1 MSPPADNPSSIKPD
15 PVASE
20 AIISELS
27 DSRPAVSEG
36 PTSISS
42 FDPAR
47 AIFLMINS
55 LETGGTERQ
64 FVEVARSLRNDGLR
78 VQLGC
83 LIKKGSFLEGLG
95 EIYHSPLGGSLY
107 RLRSLQSR
115 WQLMRHLRGWDVAVA
130 HSFDFYAN
138 LMLIPAAKL
147 ARVPVVI
154 GSHRQLGDLLTPNQF
169 RAQLAMFRLCDR
181 VVCNSRAAADRLAQ
195 AGLPERKLAVVGNGL
210 PASVFAETAPALPR
224 REGILRVGM
233 IARMNAAYKNHSI
246 FLRAAARAR
255 RKFSNLEIVL
265 VGDGPLRPELEREA
279 AELGLQD
286 SVIFLGDRR
295 DIPATLACMDV
306 SVVPSA
312 SESLSNVMLE
322 SMAAGIPVVASA
334 VGGNVELAG
343 DRRAVLVPPADA
355 EALAAGLEKLL
366 ADQRLRSEM
375 GRSARQ
381 FAQNNFSM
389 ERVRRQ
395 YADVY
400 AEALAGRGKTVSETL
415 SKFASNN
422 ISSERE
428 TNPASRAGSRIR
440 VVLVAPTLR
449 YVGGQS
455 VQADL
460 LMQNWKDDPEVEAK
474 FVPVDPSQPYGL
486 GWVERVPGLR
496 TLLRE
501 PRYIFE
507 LWKNLKDA
515 DVVHIFSASY
525 SSFLL
530 APLPAW
536 LVARQRGKKTLI
548 NYRSGECRD
557 HLQRSSIA
565 RSVLR
570 GTDRLVVP
578 SGYLVDV
585 LKEFGL
591 TAKVVPNIVD
601 LSQFVFRVRRP
612 LRPHLV
618 CTRGFHP
625 YYCIDIVVRAFAEVQ
640 ALYPDAQLDL
650 VGGGPIESEIR
661 SLVSEMKLTGVNF
674 TGVAAR
680 DQIGRCYD
688 QADIFINASRLDN
701 MPVSVLEAFASGTP
715 VVSTEPESMRYLVE
729 HGRTGLLSPPG
740 EAHALAQ
747 NVIQLLQNPE
757 RAEQLATNARQE
769 FQRYSWQIVREQW
782 LGVYRGMT
790 SKGARSAEVITPDPT
805 SA

>member
-1 MSPPADNPSSIKPD
+1 
-15 PVASE
+15 
-20 AIISELS
+20 
-27 DSRPAVSEG
+27 
-36 PTSISS
+36 
-42 FDPAR
+42 
-47 AIFLMINS
+47 MINS

-78 VQLGC
+78 VHLGC
-83 LIKKGSFLEGLG
+83 LIKRGSFLEGLG
-95 EIYHSPLGGSLY
+95 DIYQSPLGGSLY
-107 RLRSLQSR
+107 GLRSLQSR
-115 WQLMRHLRGWDVAVA
+115 WQLMRHLRQSNVAVA

-138 LMLIPAAKL
+138 LMLIPAARL

-169 RAQLAMFRLCDR
+169 RAQMAMFRLCDR
-181 VVCNSRAAADRLAQ
+181 VVCNSRAAADRLVQ
-195 AGLPERKLAVVGNGL
+195 AGLPQRKLVVVGNSL
-210 PASVFAETAPALPR
+210 PSSAFAETAPALPR
-224 REGILRVGM
+224 RVGIPRIGM

-246 FLRAAARAR
+246 FLRATARVR
-255 RKFSNLEIVL
+255 QKISNLEIVL

-306 SVVPSA
+306 SVVPSV

-334 VGGNVELAG
+334 VGGNVELAADG
-343 DRRAVLVPPADA
+343 RAVLVPPGD
-355 EALAAGLEKLL
+355 EDALATEMEKVLL
-366 ADQRLRSEM
+366 DQKFRSEM
-375 GRSARQ
+375 GRRARQ
-381 FAQNNFSM
+381 FAQENFSM

-395 YADVY
+395 YSAVY
-400 AEALAGRGKTVSETL
+400 AEALSGRSKNASKVAGKRAGL
-415 SKFASNN
+415 
-422 ISSERE
+422 ERE
-428 TNPASRAGSRIR
+428 ADSAPRAGSRIR
-440 VVLVAPTLR
+440 VALVAPTLR

-460 LMQNWKDDPEVEAK
+460 LMRNWKNDPDVEAR
-474 FVPVDPSQPYGL
+474 FVPVDPSPPDGL

-501 PRYIFE
+501 PRYILE
-507 LWKNLKDA
+507 LWRRLKDA

-530 APLPAW
+530 APVPAW
-536 LVARQRGKKTLI
+536 LVARWRGKKTLI

-557 HLQRSSIA
+557 HLRKSSIA
-565 RSVLR
+565 RSVLK

-591 TAKVVPNIVD
+591 TAQPVPNIVD
-601 LSQFVFRVRRP
+601 LSQFSFRVRRP

-625 YYCIDIVVRAFAEVQ
+625 YYCIDVVVRAFAEVQ
-640 ALYPDAQLDL
+640 KMYAEAQLDL

-661 SLVSEMKLTGVNF
+661 NLVRDMKLTGVNF

-715 VVSTEPESMRYLVE
+715 VVSTAPESMRYLVD
-729 HGRTGLLSPPG
+729 HGRTGLLSPPRD
-740 EAHALAQ
+740 AHILAQ

-757 RAEQLATNARQE
+757 LAERLAENARQE
-769 FQRYSWQIVREQW
+769 FQRYSWPIVRKEW
-782 LGVYRGMT
+782 LDVYRSMV
-790 SKGARSAEVITPDPT
+790 SR
-805 SA
+805 

>member
-1 MSPPADNPSSIKPD
+1 MSSPAENPASTKLD
-15 PVASE
+15 PSKSE
-20 AIISELS
+20 TT
-27 DSRPAVSEG
+27 V
-36 PTSISS
+36 SISS
-42 FDPAR
+42 FDSAR
-47 AIFLMINS
+47 GIFLMINS

-95 EIYHSPLGGSLY
+95 DIYQSPLGGSLY
-107 RLRSLQSR
+107 GLRSLQSR
-115 WQLMRHLRGWDVAVA
+115 WQLMRHLRKSDVAVA

-138 LMLIPAAKL
+138 LMLIPAAWL
-147 ARVPVVI
+147 ARVPVV

-181 VVCNSRAAADRLAQ
+181 VACNSRAAADRLAQ
-195 AGLPERKLAVVGNGL
+195 AGLPERKLVVVGNGL
-210 PASVFAETAPALPR
+210 PASAFAETIPALPR

-233 IARMNAAYKNHSI
+233 IARMNAAYKNHRI
-246 FLRAAARAR
+246 FLRAAARVR
-255 RKFSNLEIVL
+255 QKFSNLEIVL
-265 VGDGPLRPELEREA
+265 VGDGPLRQELEREA

-343 DRRAVLVPPADA
+343 DGRAVLVPPGDE

-366 ADQRLRSEM
+366 ADQELRSQM
-375 GRSARQ
+375 RRRSRQ
-381 FAQNNFSM
+381 FAQENFSM

-395 YADVY
+395 YARVY
-400 AEALAGRGKTVSETL
+400 ADVLASRGKTAIKTAANAINQIVDL
-415 SKFASNN
+415 
-422 ISSERE
+422 ERKADS
-428 TNPASRAGSRIR
+428 TPRSASRIR
-440 VVLVAPTLR
+440 VALVAPTLR

-460 LMQNWKDDPEVEAK
+460 LMRNWKDDPEVEAS
-474 FVPVDPSQPYGL
+474 FVPVDPNPPYGL
-486 GWVERVPGLR
+486 GWVERVPALR
-496 TLLRE
+496 TVLRE
-501 PRYIFE
+501 PRYILE
-507 LWKNLKDA
+507 LWRKLKDA
-515 DVVHIFSASY
+515 EVVHIFSASY

-536 LVARQRGKKTLI
+536 LVARQRGRKTLI

-557 HLQRSSIA
+557 HLQKSSIA
-565 RSVLR
+565 RSVLK

-591 TAKVVPNIVD
+591 TAQAVPNIVD
-601 LSQFVFRVRRP
+601 LSQFVFRLRRP

-625 YYCIDIVVRAFAEVQ
+625 YYCIDVVVRAFAEVQ
-640 ALYPDAQLDL
+640 KLHPDAQLDL
-650 VGGGPIESEIR
+650 VGGGPVESEIR
-661 SLVSEMKLTGVNF
+661 NLVRDMKLVGVNF

-701 MPVSVLEAFASGTP
+701 MPVSVLEAFAAGTP

-729 HGRTGLLSPPG
+729 HRRTGLLSPPG
-740 EAHALAQ
+740 DAHALAR
-747 NVIQLLQNPE
+747 NVIELLQNPE
-757 RAEQLATNARQE
+757 LAERLAENARQE
-769 FQRYSWQIVREQW
+769 FRRYSWPIVRKQW
-782 LGVYRGMT
+782 LEVYRGMI
-790 SKGARSAEVITPDPT
+790 SKDARSAAD
-805 SA
+805 